1 VFLPYTYG
9 MDLFRFFTDGGAE
22 ASRLW
27 YESQLLPIFAPP
39 SWLFGVAWS
48 IIYPLIG
55 LALAWALLK
64 WVNGK
69 LPHSYIAVFF
79 ANLLA
84 NFAFSPL
91 QFGLKSN
98 AWAAADIL
106 VVLGTLVY
114 LVYAGWNKARGA
126 SYLLLPYL
134 AWVLFATVL
143 QLSITYLNW

>member
-1 VFLPYTYG
+1 
-9 MDLFRFFTDGGAE
+9 MDLFRFFTDEGAQ

-27 YESQLLPIFAPP
+27 YESQALPFFAPP
-39 SWLFGVAWS
+39 AWAFGFAWG

-64 WVNGK
+64 WLNGK
-69 LPHSYIAVFF
+69 LPNRYIAVFF

-98 AWAAADIL
+98 LWAAADIL
-106 VVLGTLVY
+106 VVLATLGY
-114 LVYAGWNKARGA
+114 LVYAGWAKARGA
-126 SYLLLPYL
+126 AYLLLPYL

-143 QLSITYLNW
+143 QLSVTYLNW